1 MTKMRRACLV
11 YNPISGRYP
20 SSILAER
27 AATLLRQN
35 GWEIAIEQSHSG
47 PHVTEL
53 SHWAAN
59 KGLDAFFVLGG
70 DGSVNLAAGGLIH
83 SDTALGVLPAGTA
96 NVWAQELGL
105 TSLGRPRQTCVEE
118 SALRLAGASVRR
130 VDVGICNDRPFLLWA
145 GVGLDAFVVHRLEP
159 RSRLEKYL
167 SIPSYALKAA
177 WSASL
182 WHGMNLKVAVDGSE
196 IHGHYLLGVVTNI
209 RRYAGGLAILSPQ
222 AHLDD
227 GVMDFWLFK
236 GDNMADTVQV
246 ALELV
251 AGRHTHSG
259 QVQRFPFR
267 ELCLE
272 SGLPMFV
279 QLDGE
284 PYSSDAGIK
293 IKVAAAAL
301 PVLVPQELH
310 TTLFTSD
317 AP

>member
-1 MTKMRRACLV
+1 MRRACLV
-11 YNPISGRYP
+11 YNPIAGRYP

-27 AATLLRQN
+27 AAALLRQN
-35 GWEIAIEQSHSG
+35 GWAIAIEQSHSG

-53 SHWAAN
+53 SQWAAGE
-59 KGLDAFFVLGG
+59 GLDAFFIMGG
-70 DGSVNLAAGGLIH
+70 DGSVNLAAAGLIH
-83 SDTALGVLPAGTA
+83 SNTALGVLPAGTA

-105 TSLGRPRQTCVEE
+105 SSLGRPRQACVEE

-130 VDVGICNDRPFLLWA
+130 VDVGLCNDHPFLLWS

-159 RSRLEKYL
+159 RSWLEKYL
-167 SIPSYALKAA
+167 AIPSYALKAA

-182 WHGMNLKVAVDGSE
+182 WHGMNLDVAVDGRH
-196 IHGHYLLGVVTNI
+196 IQGHYLMGVVTNI
-209 RRYAGGLAILSPQ
+209 RRYAGGLAVLSPQ

-246 ALELV
+246 ALQLL
-251 AGRHTHSG
+251 AGRHTRSE
-259 QVQRFPFR
+259 QVQHYPFQ
-267 ELCLE
+267 ELHLE
-272 SGLPMFV
+272 SGSPMFV
-279 QLDGE
+279 QLDGG
-284 PYSSDAGIK
+284 PYSSEAGVT

-310 TTLFTSD
+310 TTLFTSGG
-317 AP
+317 P